1 MLGFMKKILSAIF
14 ITIPALI
21 ILAILAFVPSSN
33 FTQLQKDD
41 GFVIENYSV
50 TMQVNED
57 NSIDVQENITAYF
70 SLSSRGLVRNLPLQG
85 YVSNV
90 DEKGNVKTEIYD
102 YTISN
107 LKVESGKLS
116 KTRSFVHVSKEVFL
130 CQPTIFFPPETCSE

>member
-1 MLGFMKKILSAIF
+1 MKKILSAIF

-57 NSIDVQENITAYF
+57 NSIDV
-70 SLSSRGLVRNLPLQG
+70 
-85 YVSNV
+85 
-90 DEKGNVKTEIYD
+90 
-102 YTISN
+102 
-107 LKVESGKLS
+107 
-116 KTRSFVHVSKEVFL
+116 
-130 CQPTIFFPPETCSE
+130 

>member
-1 MLGFMKKILSAIF
+1 MRCYEKILSAIF

-90 DEKGNVKTEIYD
+90 DEKGK
-102 YTISN
+102 
-107 LKVESGKLS
+107 
-116 KTRSFVHVSKEVFL
+116 
-130 CQPTIFFPPETCSE
+130 CQN